1 MKKNFRSVMFLL
13 LTALLLSSCG
23 NGKDVSQPSQS
34 SQMTE
39 PLEAADW
46 KAEGFAVSGDVEEY
60 QKYWVVEYIPWKHEN
75 VVIDPETEQ
84 LLLQSNPLSRVY
96 DGRIYS
102 MNTVI
107 NPPYFQAA
115 RWILEIYDTETMSS
129 SVREFS
135 YEQLGEENT
144 PRSCFL
150 TGMDLINEDSFIFQ
164 WMEMAMNSDNLYHQV
179 VNRMIYVNSD
189 GIHTTDL
196 WDTYLEKKIARDD
209 SLEFLTF
216 PTGYC
221 VCDSAGNT
229 YQKAGLSDYGYTQLY
244 VIDRDGAV
252 LLEYTGTPEQAIEEP
267 MRTESGE
274 LIFPVY
280 DRKESCYNF
289 MWPDTETGK
298 MHPLG
303 TIIEST
309 HIRQLFGM
317 QGNIIY
323 YETSDGIVTWDI
335 KSGKR
340 TLAFCY
346 RDNGITSDYQT
357 MLVLKKGQAPL
368 LRLYRN
374 SVDGDEDWLAPLSE
388 EPVQRADAIRV
399 ADLIGSDTGS
409 RLVSE
414 CATLVTRKDLNQT
427 VTYERAKQDTET
439 FRTQI
444 MAELMAGKGPDI
456 LYVSRFDMALL
467 QDMGLLADLNS
478 LIPQETLNELWP
490 GVIQMGTLDGKLAG
504 LPGNITLASGMAV
517 ARDTW
522 SKDTWQLED
531 IISLMADGSLENA
544 VFYPYA
550 KTYFQP
556 LGTANT
562 LIQYSLEDS
571 FLIDWEKRESHFED
585 ERFIRLLEITRDRK
599 DSLSDDMESWFHSG
613 KSTAF
618 FHIGS
623 YHSIY
628 HFGDFTD
635 SAAGNYVG
643 FPTTGRCGNYMES
656 PGMLVVNA
664 NAKNAEGIGVYLDY
678 FLGKDIQHICDNE
691 HTLSV
696 RRFSTEEIEQSS
708 DGDYLWRGE
717 KLSVMEDGSTSLH
730 RAITFLENC
739 VPAPAQHPEL
749 LTIISEELDA
759 YYSGD
764 KSARQTA
771 EIIDSRIQVYLDE
784 HN

>member
-1 MKKNFRSVMFLL
+1 MKKIFRSVMFLF

-23 NGKDVSQPSQS
+23 NKEDASQTSQTAE
-34 SQMTE
+34 QPETI
-39 PLEAADW
+39 DW
-46 KAEGFAVSGDVEEY
+46 KTEGFAVSGDVEEY

-75 VVIDPETEQ
+75 VDIDPETEQ
-84 LLLQSNPLSRVY
+84 LLRLSDPLPRVY
-96 DGRIYS
+96 DGRIYR

-144 PRSCFL
+144 RRSCFL

-164 WMEMAMNSDNLYHQV
+164 WMEMKRNSDDLYHQTV
-179 VNRMIYVNSD
+179 SRMIYVNSD
-189 GIHTTDL
+189 DIHTTDL
-196 WDTYLEKKIARDD
+196 WDTYLEKGIARDD
-209 SLEFLTF
+209 FQEFLTF

-229 YQKAGLSDYGYTQLY
+229 YQKAGSTNYGYTQLY
-244 VIDRDGAV
+244 VMDRDGAV
-252 LLEYTGTPEQAIEEP
+252 LLEYTGAPEQAIEDP

-280 DRKESCYNF
+280 DNRESCYYF

-298 MHPLG
+298 MHTLG
-303 TIIEST
+303 TINEST
-309 HIRQLFGM
+309 YIRQLFGM

-323 YETSDGIVTWDI
+323 YETSNGIVTWDI

-346 RDNGITSDYQT
+346 RDNGITFDYQT
-357 MLVLKKGQAPL
+357 MLVLRRGQAPL

-374 SVDGDEDWLAPLSE
+374 SSDGDEDWLAPLSE

-399 ADLIGSDTGS
+399 ADLVCSDTGS

-414 CATLVTRKDLNQT
+414 CAALVTRKDLNQT
-427 VTYERAKQDTET
+427 ITYERAKQDAET

-456 LYVSRFDMALL
+456 LYVSRSDMALL

-490 GVIQMGTLDGKLAG
+490 GVIQMGTLEGKLAG
-504 LPGNITLASGMAV
+504 LPGNITTALGMAV

-531 IISLMADGSLENA
+531 IIALMADGSLENA
-544 VFYPYA
+544 VFYPSA

-556 LGTANT
+556 LGTTRT
-562 LIQYSLEDS
+562 LIEYSLEDS

-585 ERFIRLLEITRDRK
+585 ERFIRLLEMTKDSR
-599 DSLSDDMESWFHSG
+599 DSLSDDMESWFHGG
-613 KSTAF
+613 KSIAF

-623 YHSIY
+623 YHGIY
-628 HFGDFTD
+628 HFGDFAD

-643 FPTTGRCGNYMES
+643 FPTTGGFGNYMES

-664 NAKNAEGIGVYLDY
+664 NAQNAEGISVYLNY
-678 FLGKDIQHICDNE
+678 FLGKDIQHICDYDY
-691 HTLSV
+691 TLSV

-708 DGDYLWRGE
+708 EGDFLWRGE

-730 RAITFLENC
+730 RAIAFLESC

-749 LTIISEELDA
+749 WPIIQEELGA
-759 YYSGD
+759 FYSGD

-784 HN
+784 NN